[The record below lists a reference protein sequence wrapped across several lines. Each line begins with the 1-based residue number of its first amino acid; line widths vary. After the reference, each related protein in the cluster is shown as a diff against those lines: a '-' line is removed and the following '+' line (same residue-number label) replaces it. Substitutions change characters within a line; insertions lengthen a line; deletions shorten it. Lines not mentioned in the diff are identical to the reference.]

1 MTLSSPSSL
10 AAATSASIPPRSS
23 AEVAV
28 AALLLSPLPP
38 EPLSEPQAASARAV
52 DNAATA
58 LKVVRNR
65 TDVLQ
70 VEARSCGPPLGRR
83 HTGVRIVA
91 AAEPFALPNSTNVW

>member
-1 MTLSSPSSL
+1 MTLSAPSSL
-10 AAATSASIPPRSS
+10 AAATSASIPPKSV
-23 AEVAV
+23 AEAAV
-28 AALLLSPLPP
+28 AALLLSLPP
-38 EPLSEPQAASARAV
+38 EPSPEPPAASVTAA

-70 VEARSCGPPLGRR
+70 VKTGSCGPPLGRR